1 MLESFTEYEIAW
13 GAYIAGGVCC
23 TLATWM
29 MFRPFGR
36 AWVHFFT
43 ITVMVLLFTPFA
55 IDAEKMVMAPGI
67 FNLFFN
73 FVETRSITAIKPVL
87 KLMLGIWVL
96 AQIVSLVYQI
106 LTRHWATE
114 KSEPETSY
122 TTPVYDDPAD
132 ILMTSSRGLTQ
143 EERFAR
149 EELLSDRPIRATR

>member
-13 GAYIAGGVCC
+13 GAYLAGSVFC

-55 IDAEKMVMAPGI
+55 LNADNMMMAPGI
-67 FNLFFN
+67 FHLFFG
-73 FVETRSITAIKPVL
+73 FLETGKFATVKPVV

-96 AQIVSLVYQI
+96 AQVISLVYQI
-106 LTRHWATE
+106 LTRHWVQDK
-114 KSEPETSY
+114 KSEPDSY
-122 TTPVYDDPAD
+122 QPPVYDEPVD
-132 ILMTSSRGLTQ
+132 ILMTSSRHLTQ
-143 EERFAR
+143 DERQAR
-149 EELLSDRPIRATR
+149 DELLSEKPFRAIR